1 MKRLAR
7 KSILEIKPYKPGKPI
22 EEVKRELGL
31 KKIIKLASNENTLG
45 PSPRALKALR
55 DYLPK
60 IYLYPEDSC
69 FYLKKELAKRLK
81 VKMENLII
89 GNGSDEI
96 MELISKTFLN
106 PEEEVIYGHP
116 SFLIYGI
123 VTKIMGG
130 KPVPVPLK
138 DYTYDLKKIL
148 RTITKKTK
156 IIFICN
162 PNNPTGTM
170 LNEKEI
176 GAFLK
181 RVPERIIVVL
191 DEAYFDYVERR
202 DFPNSIRLLKKNKNL
217 IILRTFAKISG
228 LAGLRIGYGIAR
240 KEVIALLSKVRLPFN
255 VNSLAQA
262 AALASL
268 KDKKQVKR
276 TRRMNALGKKFLY
289 AAFQDMGLE
298 YIPTQTNFI
307 LINLSPA
314 CSGTRRNGKKICQE
328 LLKEGIIVREMSA
341 WGLNNY
347 IRVTIGR
354 EEENRR
360 FIQALKKALKVIG

>member
-7 KSILEIKPYKPGKPI
+7 KSILKIKPYKPGKPI

-31 KKIIKLASNENTLG
+31 KRIIKLASNENTLG
-45 PSPRALKALR
+45 PSSQALKALR
-55 DYLPK
+55 DFLPK

-69 FYLKKELAKRLK
+69 FYLKRELAKRLK
-81 VKMENLII
+81 VRMENLIM

-96 MELISKTFLN
+96 MELIPKTFLN
-106 PEEEVIYGHP
+106 PGEEIIYGQP
-116 SFLIYGI
+116 SFLIYEI

-138 DYTYDLKKIL
+138 DYTYDLKGIL
-148 RTITKKTK
+148 KTITKKTK

-170 LNEKEI
+170 VNEKEI
-176 GAFLK
+176 KAFLK
-181 RVPERIIVVL
+181 RVSKRIIVVL
-191 DEAYFDYVERR
+191 DEAYKDYVERR
-202 DFPNSIRLLKKNKNL
+202 DFPNSIGLLKEYKNI
-217 IILRTFAKISG
+217 IILRTFAKIYG

-240 KEVIALLSKVRLPFN
+240 KEVIDLLSKVRLPFN

-262 AALASL
+262 ATLASL
-268 KDKKQVKR
+268 KDKEQVNK
-276 TRRMNALGKKFLY
+276 TRRMNREGKRFFYNVFKSL
-289 AAFQDMGLE
+289 GLE
-298 YIPTQTNFI
+298 YVPTQTNFI
-307 LINLSPA
+307 LINLRR
-314 CSGTRRNGKKICQE
+314 SGEKICRE
-328 LLKEGIIVREMSA
+328 LLLRGIIIREMSA

-354 EEENRR
+354 EEENKR
-360 FIQALKKALKVIG
+360 FIQALKKILKGG

>member
-7 KSILEIKPYKPGKPI
+7 KSILKIKPYKPGKPI
-22 EEVKRELGL
+22 EEVKREFGL
-31 KKIIKLASNENTLG
+31 RKIVKLASNENTLG

-69 FYLKKELAKRLK
+69 FYLKRELARKLK
-81 VKMENLII
+81 VKMENLIV

-96 MELISKTFLN
+96 MELIPKTFLN
-106 PEEEVIYGHP
+106 PKEEVIYGHP
-116 SFLIYGI
+116 SFLIYETVI
-123 VTKIMGG
+123 RIMSG

-138 DYTYDLKKIL
+138 DYTYDLKGIL
-148 RTITKKTK
+148 RAITKKTK

-176 GAFLK
+176 RTFLK
-181 RVPERIIVVL
+181 RVPERIIVVF
-191 DEAYFDYVERR
+191 DEAYFDYVVRR
-202 DFPNSIRLLKKNKNL
+202 DFPDSIKLLKKYRNI

-228 LAGLRIGYGIAR
+228 LAGLRIGYGIAQE
-240 KEVIALLSKVRLPFN
+240 EVIALLSKIRLPFN

-268 KDKKQVKR
+268 SDAEQVKK
-276 TRRMNALGKKFLY
+276 TKRMNRQGKRFLY
-289 AAFQDMGLE
+289 AAFKDLGLE
-298 YIPTQTNFI
+298 YVPTQTNFI
-307 LINLSPA
+307 LINLKK
-314 CSGTRRNGKKICQE
+314 NGKKIYQE
-328 LLKEGIIVREMSA
+328 LLRKGIIVREMNA

-347 IRVTIGR
+347 LRLTIGR
-354 EEENRR
+354 EEENER
-360 FIQALKKALKVIG
+360 FIQTLKKVLKGR

>member
-1 MKRLAR
+1 MKRLTR
-7 KSILEIKPYKPGKPI
+7 KSILKIRIYKPGKPI

-31 KKIIKLASNENTLG
+31 REIIKLASNENTLG
-45 PSPRALKALR
+45 PSSRTLKALR

-69 FYLKKELAKRLK
+69 FYLKRELAKRLK
-81 VKMENLII
+81 VRMENFIM

-106 PEEEVIYGHP
+106 PGEEVIYGHP
-116 SFLIYGI
+116 SFLIYEI
-123 VTKIMGG
+123 VTRIMGG
-130 KPVPVPLK
+130 RPVPVPLK
-138 DYTYDLKKIL
+138 DYAYDLKGIL
-148 RTITKKTK
+148 KAITKKTK

-170 LNEKEI
+170 VGEKELK
-176 GAFLK
+176 AFLK
-181 RVPERIIVVL
+181 RVPGRIIVVL
-191 DEAYFDYVERR
+191 DEAYKDYVERR
-202 DFPNSIRLLKKNKNL
+202 DFPDGIRLLKKNRNI
-217 IILRTFAKISG
+217 IILRTFAKIYG

-240 KEVIALLSKVRLPFN
+240 KEVIDLLSKVRLPFN

-268 KDKKQVKR
+268 RDKEQVKR
-276 TRRMNALGKKFLY
+276 TRRMNALGKRFLY
-289 AAFQDMGLE
+289 AAFQDLGLE
-298 YIPTQTNFI
+298 YVPTQANFI
-307 LINLSPA
+307 LINL
-314 CSGTRRNGKKICQE
+314 RRNGKRICRA
-328 LLKEGIIVREMSA
+328 LLKKGIIVREMSA

-354 EEENRR
+354 EEENKR
-360 FIQALKKALKVIG
+360 FIQILKKALKGGRK

>member
-22 EEVKRELGL
+22 EEVRRELGL
-31 KKIIKLASNENTLG
+31 KRIIKLASNENTLG
-45 PSPRALKALR
+45 PSPQTLKALR

-81 VKMENLII
+81 VKRENLIM

-96 MELISKTFLN
+96 MELIPKTFLN
-106 PEEEVIYGHP
+106 PGEEVIYGYP
-116 SFLIYGI
+116 SFLIYEI
-123 VTKIMGG
+123 VARIMSG

-138 DYTYDLKKIL
+138 DYTYDLKRIL
-148 RTITKKTK
+148 RAITKKTK

-170 LNEKEI
+170 VNEKEI
-176 GAFLK
+176 KVFLK
-181 RVPERIIVVL
+181 KVPKNILVVL
-191 DEAYFDYVERR
+191 DEAYKDYVDRR
-202 DFPNSIRLLKKNKNL
+202 DFPNSIRLLKEYRNI
-217 IILRTFAKISG
+217 IILRTFAKIYG

-240 KEVIALLSKVRLPFN
+240 EEVIDLLSKVRLPFN

-262 AALASL
+262 AGLASL
-268 KDKKQVKR
+268 KDKEQVKK
-276 TRRMNALGKKFLY
+276 TRGMNREGKKFFYTACKSLS
-289 AAFQDMGLE
+289 LE
-298 YIPTQTNFI
+298 YVPTQTNFI
-307 LINLSPA
+307 LINLRR
-314 CSGTRRNGKKICQE
+314 SGEKICRE
-328 LLKEGIIVREMSA
+328 LLLRGIIIREMSA

-354 EEENRR
+354 EEENKR
-360 FIQALKKALKVIG
+360 FIQALKKILKGG

>member
-1 MKRLAR
+1 MR
-7 KSILEIKPYKPGKPI
+7 
-22 EEVKRELGL
+22 RELGL
-31 KKIIKLASNENTLG
+31 KRIIKLASNENTLG
-45 PSPRALKALR
+45 PSPQTLKALR

-81 VKMENLII
+81 VKMENLIM

-96 MELISKTFLN
+96 MELIPKTFLN
-106 PEEEVIYGHP
+106 PGEEVIYGRP
-116 SFLIYGI
+116 SFLIYET
-123 VTKIMGG
+123 VVRIMGG
-130 KPVPVPLK
+130 KPVPIPLK
-138 DYTYDLKKIL
+138 DYTYDLKGIL
-148 RTITKKTK
+148 KAITKKTK

-170 LNEKEI
+170 VNEEEI
-176 GAFLK
+176 KVFLK
-181 RVPERIIVVL
+181 KVPKNIIVVL
-191 DEAYFDYVERR
+191 DEAYKDYVERN
-202 DFPNSIRLLKKNKNL
+202 DFPNSVKLLKKNKNI
-217 IILRTFAKISG
+217 IILRTFAKIYG

-240 KEVIALLSKVRLPFN
+240 EEVIDLLSKVRLPFN
-255 VNSLAQA
+255 VNSLAQT

-268 KDKKQVKR
+268 KDKEQVKK
-276 TRRMNALGKKFLY
+276 TRRMNREEKRFLY
-289 AAFQDMGLE
+289 NAFKSLGLE

-314 CSGTRRNGKKICQE
+314 CSGTRRSGKKICQE
-328 LLKEGIIVREMSA
+328 LLIKGIIIREMSA

-354 EEENRR
+354 EEENKR
-360 FIQALKKALKVIG
+360 FIQALKKILKGG